1 MTSSQLLP
9 PIFFA
14 LCLPT
19 YHLMFVCVN
28 ECKTT
33 LVFTVFQSEQFR
45 LKIQV
50 NFTRV
55 KVHFRT
61 VSVSSF
67 DLFLNPVLV

>member
-9 PIFFA
+9 PIFFYTLSA
-14 LCLPT
+14 YLT
-19 YHLMFVCVN
+19 SFVCVN
-28 ECKTT
+28 ACKTT
-33 LVFTVFQSEQFR
+33 LVFTVIQSEQFR
-45 LKIQV
+45 LKLLV

-67 DLFLNPVLV
+67 ELFLNPVLV